1 MALPDLED
9 HFATHGV
16 DPGLSSQLIQSG
28 WTSQNFSVI
37 VDSLAG
43 FTDEAL
49 VGVIRNSFTIGSA
62 FKLEISVAT
71 FTTGGCATGA

>member
-1 MALPDLED
+1 MISLLAWLLSTVIGGVMALPDLED

-43 FTDEAL
+43 F
-49 VGVIRNSFTIGSA
+49 RSYQ
-62 FKLEISVAT
+62 KLLYHWFSVQT
-71 FTTGGCATGA
+71 